1 MDKMTINKQ
10 DLLARIQQLEK
21 QQEGIAAELKD
32 LSGMVKNLPDTN
44 RQGLHF
50 ENGETVYFVDTDG
63 NVCEQQYHP
72 EIFWETAQNNRVFR
86 SREMAE
92 LFAEKTQ
99 FIADSLM
106 WKELYD
112 RDYVPDWYMSK
123 RNWAIVFNH
132 DSEKYEVVGH
142 TNWEFTN
149 VCFSSEEIAQGLADW
164 LNSRKRES
172 NESSVTV

>member
-32 LSGMVKNLPDTN
+32 LSGMVKKLPDTN
-44 RQGLHF
+44 KQGLHF
-50 ENGETVYFVDTDG
+50 ENGEMVYFVYTDG
-63 NVCEQQYHP
+63 NVCECQYHP
-72 EIFWETAQNNRVFR
+72 ENFWEATQNNRAFR

-92 LFAEKTQ
+92 MFAEKTQ

-112 RDYVPDWYMSK
+112 RAYVPEWDIS
-123 RNWAIVFNH
+123 RSNCAVVFDH
-132 DSEKYEVVGH
+132 VRGKYEVVGYS
-142 TNWEFTN
+142 TLEFAT
-149 VCFSSEEIAQGLADW
+149 VYFSREEIAQGLADW
-164 LNSRKRES
+164 LNRKRE
-172 NESSVTV
+172 NDESSVAV

>member
-44 RQGLHF
+44 KQGLHF
-50 ENGETVYFVDTDG
+50 EDGETFYFVDTDG
-63 NVCEQQYHP
+63 NVCECQYHP
-72 EIFWETAQNNRVFR
+72 EIFWETAQKNRAFR

-99 FIADSLM
+99 LIADCLF
-106 WKELYD
+106 WKEMYD
-112 RDYVPDWYMSK
+112 RYYVPDWGEMG
-123 RNWAIVFNH
+123 WIVFFNH
-132 DSEKYEVVGH
+132 YCGEYEVVGYKG
-142 TNWEFTN
+142 WEFAS

-164 LNSRKRES
+164 LNSRKCDS
-172 NESSVTV
+172 NE

>member
-10 DLLARIQQLEK
+10 DLLARINQLEK

-44 RQGLHF
+44 KQGLHF
-50 ENGETVYFVDTDG
+50 EDGEMFYFVDTDG
-63 NVCEQQYHP
+63 NVYEHQYH
-72 EIFWETAQNNRVFR
+72 EYFWEIAQNNRAFR

-92 LFAEKTQ
+92 MFAEKTQ

-112 RDYVPDWYMSK
+112 RDYVPEWDIISR
-123 RNWAIVFNH
+123 RNWVVIFDHARG
-132 DSEKYEVVGH
+132 KYDVVGYS
-142 TNWEFTN
+142 TWGFGN

-164 LNSRKRES
+164 LNSRKRD
-172 NESSVTV
+172 NNG

>member
-1 MDKMTINKQ
+1 MDKMKINKQ

-44 RQGLHF
+44 KKGLHF
-50 ENGETVYFVDTDG
+50 EDGETFYFVDTDG
-63 NVCEQQYHP
+63 NVYEHQYH
-72 EIFWETAQNNRVFR
+72 EYFWEIAQKNRAFR

-92 LFAEKTQ
+92 MFAEKTQ

-112 RDYVPDWYMSK
+112 RDYVPDWEKKEYRYSVYYNNGEYMYKVAS
-123 RNWAIVFNH
+123 NLSFSYCDFN
-132 DSEKYEVVGH
+132 EIY
-142 TNWEFTN
+142 
-149 VCFSSEEIAQGLADW
+149 FSTKEIAQGLADW
-164 LNSRKRES
+164 LNSRKCDS
-172 NESSVTV
+172 NE